1 MTMLLQPVQGVCI
14 FLLLGCIH
22 GDTNI
27 CKLESYTIFTF
38 SHLVICNIIAVVVL
52 DQGDA
57 AAAEGVRL
65 ALEHAETLELG
76 GNISSS
82 LVRVTPTTSPA
93 ALVEQGA
100 HIMY

>member
-1 MTMLLQPVQGVCI
+1 M
-14 FLLLGCIH
+14 
-22 GDTNI
+22 
-27 CKLESYTIFTF
+27 
-38 SHLVICNIIAVVVL
+38 VL

-93 ALVEQGA
+93 ALVGQGG
-100 HIMY
+100 HIIINVIMYIIDFLKY

>member
-1 MTMLLQPVQGVCI
+1 M
-14 FLLLGCIH
+14 
-22 GDTNI
+22 
-27 CKLESYTIFTF
+27 
-38 SHLVICNIIAVVVL
+38 

-93 ALVEQGA
+93 ALVGQGG
-100 HIMY
+100 HMIINMMHCEY

>member
-1 MTMLLQPVQGVCI
+1 M
-14 FLLLGCIH
+14 
-22 GDTNI
+22 
-27 CKLESYTIFTF
+27 
-38 SHLVICNIIAVVVL
+38 VV

-76 GNISSS
+76 ANISSS

-93 ALVEQGA
+93 ALVGQGG
-100 HIMY
+100 HMIINMMHCEYWLSEVLIILESCYYNFLLEYNIQRKPLRLPKSINVKIVEP

>member
-1 MTMLLQPVQGVCI
+1 M
-14 FLLLGCIH
+14 
-22 GDTNI
+22 
-27 CKLESYTIFTF
+27 
-38 SHLVICNIIAVVVL
+38 VVV

-57 AAAEGVRL
+57 AAAESVRL

>member
-1 MTMLLQPVQGVCI
+1 M
-14 FLLLGCIH
+14 
-22 GDTNI
+22 
-27 CKLESYTIFTF
+27 
-38 SHLVICNIIAVVVL
+38 VV

-82 LVRVTPTTSPA
+82 LVRVTPTTSPV
-93 ALVEQGA
+93 ALVGQGG
-100 HIMY
+100 HMIIIVMSIDFLKYW